1 MKMFLISIIQSF
13 KYCFCGQALTDWIL
27 ITSVRSA
34 TDCKDLRNFS
44 EDSIDA
50 FIKHCE
56 SHIIDEED
64 LLLQQGQLSSVSK
77 LHKPLKTLPTTSSKF
92 HNQWL
97 NLNHLISVISIN
109 SNTPDDQ
116 FCLSK
121 KLKYLFLYSMPPI
134 WKTEFKNIGEK
145 KMHNAQSRET
155 CAYDLCRGQDAR

>member
-1 MKMFLISIIQSF
+1 
-13 KYCFCGQALTDWIL
+13 
-27 ITSVRSA
+27 
-34 TDCKDLRNFS
+34 
-44 EDSIDA
+44 
-50 FIKHCE
+50 
-56 SHIIDEED
+56 
-64 LLLQQGQLSSVSK
+64 VSK